1 MLLVVDLIGIDGD
14 GEKVRVC
21 FGVAVSGG
29 AFVWAEGDEVKLGL
43 SFMGDVCVYSA

>member
-29 AFVWAEGDEVKLGL
+29 ALVWAKCKEVKLGSSL
-43 SFMGDVCVYSA
+43 MGGMGVYNA